1 MQTSTTGKLLLSI
14 LLLLASFS
22 AAQAQTQFTERKGG
36 HSYSM
41 EIPSYMVKT
50 YELND
55 VASLQYFNK
64 NKEAYAIV
72 IEDSKDELETKG
84 LLFENAT
91 EFLDNFATDYKK
103 DEKRRKL
110 SKTKA
115 FESNGNQV
123 AQNEL
128 KWTDEDGDFFM
139 LLTVVETKTH
149 FYKVICWTIAANAPQ
164 LKEDF
169 KHLSASIKD

>member
-1 MQTSTTGKLLLSI
+1 
-14 LLLLASFS
+14 
-22 AAQAQTQFTERKGG
+22 
-36 HSYSM
+36 
-41 EIPSYMVKT
+41 MVKT

-55 VASLQYFNK
+55 VASSQYFNK

-72 IEDSKDELETKG
+72 IEDSKDELEVRG
-84 LLFENAT
+84 MRFENAV
-91 EFLDNFATDYKK
+91 EFLDNFAADYKK
-103 DEKRRKL
+103 EEKRRKL

-115 FESNGNQV
+115 FESNGNQI

-128 KWTDEDGDFFM
+128 KWIDEDGEFFM
-139 LLTVVETKTH
+139 LITAVETKTH
-149 FYKVICWTIAANAPQ
+149 FYKVICWTLASNAPQ

>member
-1 MQTSTTGKLLLSI
+1 MQTSTSIKLFVSFLLLFV
-14 LLLLASFS
+14 SFS
-22 AAQAQTQFTERKGG
+22 AVQAQTQFTERKGG

-64 NKEAYAIV
+64 NKDAYAIV

-84 LLFENAT
+84 MMFENAT
-91 EFLDNFATDYKK
+91 DFLDSFTADYKK
-103 DEKRRKL
+103 EEKRRKL

-115 FESNGNQV
+115 FESNGNKI

-139 LLTVVETKTH
+139 LITAVETKTH
-149 FYKVICWTIAANAPQ
+149 FYKVICWTLAANAPQ

-169 KHLSASIKD
+169 KHLSESIKD

>member
-1 MQTSTTGKLLLSI
+1 MQTSTPIKLVVFF
-14 LLLLASFS
+14 LLLLGSFS

-36 HSYSM
+36 HSYTM

-64 NKEAYAIV
+64 NKEAYTIV
-72 IEDSKDELETKG
+72 IEDSKDELELRGMK
-84 LLFENAT
+84 FENAT
-91 EFLDNFATDYKK
+91 DFLESFAADYKK
-103 DEKRRKL
+103 EEKRRKL
-110 SKTKA
+110 SKTKS
-115 FESNGNQV
+115 FESNGNRL

-139 LLTVVETKTH
+139 LITAVETKTH
-149 FYKVICWTIAANAPQ
+149 FYKVICWTLAANAPQ
-164 LKEDF
+164 LQDDF
-169 KHLSASIKD
+169 RHLSASIKD

>member
-1 MQTSTTGKLLLSI
+1 MQTFTPAKLLAFF
-14 LLLLASFS
+14 LLLLGSYS
-22 AAQAQTQFTERKGG
+22 AAHAQTQFAERKGG

-64 NKEAYAIV
+64 NKEAYTIV
-72 IEDSKDELETKG
+72 IEDSKEELELKG
-84 LLFENAT
+84 MRFENAAD
-91 EFLDNFATDYKK
+91 FLDSFAADYKK
-103 DEKRRKL
+103 EEKRRKL
-110 SKTKA
+110 SKAKV
-115 FESNGNQV
+115 FESNGNHV
-123 AQNEL
+123 AQSEL

-139 LLTVVETKTH
+139 LITAVETKTH
-149 FYKVICWTIAANAPQ
+149 YYKVICWTLAANAPQ

-169 KHLSASIKD
+169 RHLSASIKD